1 MNNEEKK
8 KLISEKFK
16 EIMQVLE
23 LDVENDDSL
32 RGTPDRV
39 AKMYVDEIFYGLQ
52 EDKFP
57 KIMTQENRFKYDE
70 MLIQVDIPVKSMCEH
85 HFIPVIGV
93 AHVAYIPG
101 DKLIGLSK
109 INRIVD
115 YYSRRPQVQEKLVV
129 NIMDKLTEILGTENI
144 AVTIDAKHYCVYMRG
159 VNQESPV
166 TRTSQLSGN
175 FKNNMKT
182 KEEYLNAIGRVKW
195 VK

>member
-8 KLISEKFK
+8 KLISAKFK
-16 EIMQVLE
+16 EIMQVLD

-93 AHVAYIPG
+93 AHVAYMPS

-109 INRIVD
+109 INRVVD

-129 NIMDKLTEILGTENI
+129 NIMDKLKEILGTENV

-166 TRTSQLSGN
+166 TRTSQLEGE
-175 FKNNMKT
+175 FKTNMKT
-182 KEEYLNAIGRVKW
+182 KEEYLNAIGKVK
-195 VK
+195 

>member
-182 KEEYLNAIGRVKW
+182 KEEYLNAIGRVK
-195 VK
+195 